1 MKSEGGFLWACKNYD
16 GDVMSDMIASACGSL
31 AMMTSVLVSPSGAYE
46 YEAAHGT
53 VQKHYYRYLAG
64 EKTSTNPCAL
74 IFAWTGA
81 LAKRAELDGTQEL
94 AGFARTLEK
103 ATLDTIEN
111 GLMTADLARIA
122 KPEAKQVLNSQE
134 FIGAVQTELDG
145 LWQNT

>member
-1 MKSEGGFLWACKNYD
+1 
-16 GDVMSDMIASACGSL
+16 
-31 AMMTSVLVSPSGAYE
+31 MT
-46 YEAAHGT
+46 
-53 VQKHYYRYLAG
+53 
-64 EKTSTNPCAL
+64 
-74 IFAWTGA
+74 
-81 LAKRAELDGTQEL
+81 KRAELDGTQEL